1 MDDGIDGEP
10 LHQPAE
16 LFRRKLTELLRVPRP
31 GEMTALDTLVQEKKA
46 VAFPEQAFD
55 LRSRAAAEQ
64 EQRIWHEQLLVE
76 PAFDNGRE

>member
-16 LFRRKLTELLRVPRP
+16 LFRRKLTKLLRVPRP

-55 LRSRAAAEQ
+55 AVGPPAAEQ
-64 EQRIWHEQLLVE
+64 KDAALFTGI
-76 PAFDNGRE
+76 